1 MKNLGIG
8 FGIMLLV
15 FALSFINPFIS
26 MVLFFPAMIFI
37 SIFFPITFFPNKPEE
52 ESEEEIS
59 EDVKAAQEVMNK
71 PSNLAFRFILLI
83 IISLAAY
90 IFLNS

>member
-1 MKNLGIG
+1 
-8 FGIMLLV
+8 
-15 FALSFINPFIS
+15 

-37 SIFFPITFFPNKPEE
+37 SIFFPITFSPNKLDEDTDEDIPD
-52 ESEEEIS
+52 
-59 EDVKAAQEVMNK
+59 DVKVAQEVMNK
-71 PSNLAFRFILLI
+71 PSNLIFRFILLI